1 VLFPKWQLPK
11 SVISEDLCLLPVLAV
26 ALGSALQRL
35 RRPNLGEVATW
46 EAALGKMP
54 LGKNMIP
61 LNAERPIKLRKR
73 KMTVRL

>member
-1 VLFPKWQLPK
+1 
-11 SVISEDLCLLPVLAV
+11 
-26 ALGSALQRL
+26 LQRL